1 MGFSSEEFWRI
12 YKKRQEEEKKKSEET
27 APKDIA
33 PVKEGLD
40 LFQKGA
46 FGDGFDLTDLIS
58 APLAT
63 VADIGVGI
71 GKGAA
76 KMVGGIVDAGMY
88 GVAGLADLV
97 GADSFANDVRVKAQE
112 NTIDNAFK
120 GVDDYLNQYS
130 MLGRTSDAVS
140 EGLGQVA
147 TMILTGVATGGLG
160 PVASGAIAAGT
171 MGVSSVGSGISEAY
185 QSGATDEEAATY
197 GLISGVVN
205 AGSELIFGG
214 LGKTVKALGI
224 SKGLSSLDDMFAKKL
239 SSKIANQTAKNFVEY
254 GVKASAEGVEEVLAG
269 IGEAVGKKL
278 TYMSEEELSK
288 LVKDENLLEQ
298 FVVGAVTSG
307 ISQSG
312 IVPGTK
318 SGSLVE
324 ANQTGRDFI
333 TGLTENEQKV
343 VDKVHKDL
351 IADQE
356 KDGKKLTE
364 KEKNDLYDKVIES
377 VERGEV
383 SLDTIAEVLDN
394 ESYKAYKDMVAQEEK
409 TAKGLAELYKG
420 EELEKELANFMANTE
435 SQKMKDAM
443 DEKVFGLVKDG
454 KLAESYL
461 ERGRRGEAYQA
472 DLSKYDENQKAT
484 IQNAINS
491 GILNN
496 TRRTHEFVDL
506 IAKISADKGIAFDF
520 TSNEKLKDSI
530 FAVGDGKTVNGFVTE
545 NGITLNVNSAKAL
558 NSVVGH
564 EITHVLEGTE
574 LYNELKDVLESFAK
588 SRKAST
594 DNFKNE
600 YLERYHNT
608 RELYKDVDGYKGL
621 KGEEKIKSE
630 VIADL
635 VGDYLFTDADFVNS
649 LTANKNLFQ
658 KIYDE
663 IKYLCKIATAGS
675 KEARELEKIKRVFE
689 QAYEQKNTT
698 KTDGVLHSLTIKHT
712 DGTVEELADARGL
725 TNEQAVDYLKQAKSG
740 KLQGGSYIPVRKDT
754 PQVIIDTMA
763 EAGEIVGNHSL
774 VMQVRKAQQSMAE
787 AKSDRRAGKFG
798 SNIRSHAL
806 SADQIV
812 EIVNSLDNP
821 SMAIYQTNRH
831 DKHGNPLPNNVAF
844 FVEYNNNG
852 KEGVAVI
859 EFDSSIDSEFVGTEY
874 GDTNYHTVV
883 TVFEPDVERDGVE
896 FDYAAELLSNP
907 DNIELEIK
915 RRQPEGSATRE
926 IHPNT
931 SSELSSTEDTVPQ
944 TKPDVKWSVSDSD
957 SDGRQ
962 ISTEQQDV
970 KVMEGGTV
978 AKYSLSTWTPETQN
992 KVRDNLVKAGYDAD
1006 RVDKWIKDTNSVASV
1021 IAADK
1026 DRLDFEAADNQTM
1039 LKNNQEYVKT
1049 LDASTLCA
1057 KRLLYQGTF
1066 DAIQHRMPNTML
1078 SSDDLISLLNMMKEH
1093 GAQTPCGVCYVESRR
1108 RHLGKF
1114 AQEWLDGYDGA
1125 YKPNLDEVTTSDG
1138 LEALRKSHPDTYED
1152 FINAMKKKGSA
1163 NPKVVQLRTEYRNE
1177 IMSLTPAQIRKIESI
1192 GGLRVQ
1198 SFSDFETP
1206 HLLDMMQA
1214 VMDMSAKGLTS
1225 QAYTKV
1231 PNFAWVFGNTGI
1243 KINLSLIAE
1252 GNGFDT
1258 DGNLVFSSVEGMD
1271 FDEAMK
1277 LRDAYSENVGTII
1290 VGANDKHILA
1300 CMADDRIDF
1309 IIPFHRSGWGQNEL
1323 DMMGMSSY
1331 TDYTYGQ
1338 KEHDIKT
1345 GKGVENLY
1353 PPDYWDYNL
1362 SGKENAERYLNL
1374 CAKTGREPKFSHF
1387 LVNNGD
1393 GSYSLRP
1400 DGSTDGYWK
1409 TLIDF
1414 KMYNNDG
1421 VGAAQQKVQPNFNME
1436 EAYRVLEEY
1445 EGGAN
1450 KLPVANDVVDEFVAK
1465 YQSGSLRSLSA
1476 EGEQYAPIGNY
1487 NVSGKDIALDGDIAP
1502 VAQTETAKRTDTV
1515 MSADEKESPA
1525 NQPIRTA
1532 QDRLNAQIK
1541 AVQTEL
1547 DNDRKSRE
1555 VSHNDFNEEIAG
1567 LRQEYEKKKNKNT
1580 KAANEILLRIERRT
1594 RMRDSVDAGYEK
1606 RINDLEAKLEKMN
1619 SKEYKVA
1626 QQRKVKQKEYA
1637 DQMAELVGDTSTW
1650 QDKKMGLSYRINTL
1664 RRNLRDIVRDANGNR
1679 DIAKADAIY
1688 DEIQGK
1694 YNTNEA
1700 ALNREATRIKDEY
1713 AKMEITTA
1721 EDAYIQMLGELRH
1734 NPDTTLTED
1743 VVNEFY
1749 KKHKDSIDT
1758 AKVDKAI
1765 EMARQTYDELLERV
1779 NAVLR
1784 EQGMKEIPYRK
1795 GYFPHFTEEKQGW
1808 LAKLLNWKVR
1818 NNEIPT
1824 DIAGL
1829 TEQFNPNRSWQSFNK
1844 QRKGDVT
1851 DYSFTKGLDAY
1862 VQGSLDWVY
1871 HIEDIQKRRA
1881 LENHIRYIHSEQG
1894 VKDRIEAI
1902 NNNEQ
1907 LDADETQDQIDL
1919 VYREAGNPL
1928 NNFVTDLRA
1937 GTNTLAGKKS
1947 SLDRGM
1953 EELTNRKVYSV
1964 MTNISNRVSANMV
1977 AGSVSSALTNFI
1989 PITQSWGVVSP
2000 ISSLRAMGETI
2011 RSTFRDDGMVGK
2023 SDFLTNRLRKADNL
2037 YKGTWDKVSEKVG
2050 ALMEAIDS
2058 FTSQTVW
2065 RSKYMENMANGMSE
2079 SAAIK
2084 DADRFA
2090 ENVLAGR
2097 SRGNMPTIFDSKNPA
2112 VRMLTA
2118 FQLEVA
2124 NQYGYMFKDMPQ
2136 DVKNKSKANLV
2147 KGYATMFVGAY
2158 IYNALYSSI
2167 TGRDAAF
2174 DPVGI
2179 IEELLRDM
2187 GWLGDDD
2194 EEEPVDAVMNLTE
2207 NILQEVPFV
2216 GGLLGG
2222 GRVPISSALPYD
2234 GNITDMIE
2242 GASRLVVEGDT
2253 SDLTSEWLKPLY
2265 YVALPMGGGQI
2276 KKTVQGLAMFDDDL
2290 PISGSYT
2297 QSGKLRFPVEDTFL
2311 NRAKAAVFGQY
2322 SSKNARDYFDNGYA
2336 PIGDK
2341 QIQEFVDVDIPIRDY
2356 WEYRDGLKDQSTVA
2370 EKFDYIAGLDLPID
2384 KKNILINNAVDRKEE
2399 VDMTNYDDFAA
2410 YEEFDWAT
2418 KNPEQYM
2425 VSKAVT
2431 QDVSKFMEYTDALN
2445 EIKSDK
2451 DKSGATISGSRK
2463 KKVVAWLNEQDME
2476 YGAKLILYKM
2486 EYPSDTQYN
2495 RTIIEYLK
2503 SKNELSQVD
2512 KLAILMK
2519 LGFSVDSNGNI
2530 RW

>member
-1 MGFSSEEFWRI
+1 MSFSSEEFWRI

-27 APKDIA
+27 APEDIA
-33 PVKEGLD
+33 QVKKGLD
-40 LFQKGA
+40 FFQKGA
-46 FGDGFDLTDLIS
+46 FDDGFDLVDLIS

-63 VADIGVGI
+63 VADLGVGI

-76 KMVGGIVDAGMY
+76 KVVGGIADAGMY

-130 MLGRTSDAVS
+130 LLGRTSDAVS

-663 IKYLCKIATAGS
+663 IKYLCRVAKAGSQEARNLERVKKAFEDAYREGGKAQSDTKYSFESIDGINYVQAERNIFTKEDGTMASEREIFNSLVGTLHLPDGDIQIVKRLPGKDMYDELAKRYPKNLKKVADPKQLNADVNHNMEELLTNSEVSAANIPDADGKHKKQGITSFDTRTVKFYDGIGAYDVEFSIATLQSGEKVAYAKKFFGYD
-675 KEARELEKIKRVFE
+675 AELTKKI
-689 QAYEQKNTT
+689 QA
-698 KTDGVLHSLTIKHT
+698 
-712 DGTVEELADARGL
+712 
-725 TNEQAVDYLKQAKSG
+725 
-740 KLQGGSYIPVRKDT
+740 
-754 PQVIIDTMA
+754 A
-763 EAGEIVGNHSL
+763 EATGEKSRLN
-774 VMQVRKAQQSMAE
+774 QQPVS
-787 AKSDRRAGKFG
+787 KVKIPQSGGVVK
-798 SNIRSHAL
+798 
-806 SADQIV
+806 
-812 EIVNSLDNP
+812 NSL
-821 SMAIYQTNRH
+821 
-831 DKHGNPLPNNVAF
+831 
-844 FVEYNNNG
+844 
-852 KEGVAVI
+852 
-859 EFDSSIDSEFVGTEY
+859 
-874 GDTNYHTVV
+874 
-883 TVFEPDVERDGVE
+883 
-896 FDYAAELLSNP
+896 
-907 DNIELEIK
+907 
-915 RRQPEGSATRE
+915 
-926 IHPNT
+926 
-931 SSELSSTEDTVPQ
+931 
-944 TKPDVKWSVSDSD
+944 SDSD
-957 SDGRQ
+957 SNQ
-962 ISTEQQDV
+962 I
-970 KVMEGGTV
+970 K
-978 AKYSLSTWTPETQN
+978 
-992 KVRDNLVKAGYDAD
+992 
-1006 RVDKWIKDTNSVASV
+1006 SVANE
-1021 IAADK
+1021 K
-1026 DRLDFEAADNQTM
+1026 PTDN
-1039 LKNNQEYVKT
+1039 
-1049 LDASTLCA
+1049 
-1057 KRLLYQGTF
+1057 
-1066 DAIQHRMPNTML
+1066 
-1078 SSDDLISLLNMMKEH
+1078 
-1093 GAQTPCGVCYVESRR
+1093 
-1108 RHLGKF
+1108 
-1114 AQEWLDGYDGA
+1114 
-1125 YKPNLDEVTTSDG
+1125 
-1138 LEALRKSHPDTYED
+1138 PD
-1152 FINAMKKKGSA
+1152 I
-1163 NPKVVQLRTEYRNE
+1163 
-1177 IMSLTPAQIRKIESI
+1177 
-1192 GGLRVQ
+1192 
-1198 SFSDFETP
+1198 
-1206 HLLDMMQA
+1206 H
-1214 VMDMSAKGLTS
+1214 
-1225 QAYTKV
+1225 
-1231 PNFAWVFGNTGI
+1231 
-1243 KINLSLIAE
+1243 
-1252 GNGFDT
+1252 
-1258 DGNLVFSSVEGMD
+1258 
-1271 FDEAMK
+1271 
-1277 LRDAYSENVGTII
+1277 
-1290 VGANDKHILA
+1290 
-1300 CMADDRIDF
+1300 
-1309 IIPFHRSGWGQNEL
+1309 
-1323 DMMGMSSY
+1323 
-1331 TDYTYGQ
+1331 
-1338 KEHDIKT
+1338 
-1345 GKGVENLY
+1345 
-1353 PPDYWDYNL
+1353 
-1362 SGKENAERYLNL
+1362 
-1374 CAKTGREPKFSHF
+1374 
-1387 LVNNGD
+1387 
-1393 GSYSLRP
+1393 
-1400 DGSTDGYWK
+1400 
-1409 TLIDF
+1409 
-1414 KMYNNDG
+1414 
-1421 VGAAQQKVQPNFNME
+1421 
-1436 EAYRVLEEY
+1436 
-1445 EGGAN
+1445 
-1450 KLPVANDVVDEFVAK
+1450 
-1465 YQSGSLRSLSA
+1465 RSLSN

-1977 AGSVSSALTNFI
+1977 AGSVSSVLTNFI

-2503 SKNELSQVD
+2503 SKNELSQVE

>member
-1 MGFSSEEFWRI
+1 MSFSSEEFWRI
-12 YKKRQEEEKKKSEET
+12 YKKRQEEKKKKSEET
-27 APKDIA
+27 APEDIA

-40 LFQKGA
+40 FFQKGA
-46 FGDGFDLTDLIS
+46 FDDGFDLVDLIS

-63 VADIGVGI
+63 VADLGVGI

-76 KMVGGIVDAGMY
+76 KVVGGIADAGMY

-112 NTIDNAFK
+112 NTIDNALK

-130 MLGRTSDAVS
+130 LLGRTSDAVS

-147 TMILTGVATGGLG
+147 TMILTGAATGGLG
-160 PVASGAIAAGT
+160 TVASGAIAAGT
-171 MGVSSVGSGISEAY
+171 MGVSSIGSGISEAY

-214 LGKTVKALGI
+214 LGKTVKALGV
-224 SKGLSSLDDMFAKKL
+224 SKGLSSLDDVFAKKL

-269 IGEAVGKKL
+269 LGEAVGKKL
-278 TYMSEEELSK
+278 TYMSEAELSK

-307 ISQSG
+307 LSQSG
-312 IVPGTK
+312 VVPGMK

-324 ANQTGRDFI
+324 ANQTGRDFV
-333 TGLTENEQKV
+333 TGLNENEQKV

-351 IADQE
+351 IAEQE
-356 KDGKKLTE
+356 KDGKTLTR
-364 KEKNDLYDKVIES
+364 KEKNDLYDKVLES

-394 ESYKAYKDMVAQEEK
+394 ESYKAYKDAVAEEEK
-409 TAKGLAELYKG
+409 AASGLAELYKG
-420 EELEKELANFMANTE
+420 EELEKELANFMENAE
-435 SQKMKDAM
+435 SRKMKDAM
-443 DEKVFGLVKDG
+443 DEKVFGLVKGG

-461 ERGRRGEAYQA
+461 ERGRRGESYQA
-472 DLSKYDENQKAT
+472 DLSKYDEKQKAT
-484 IQNAINS
+484 VQNAINS

-496 TRRTHEFVDL
+496 TRKTHDFVDL
-506 IAKISADKGIAFDF
+506 IARITADKGVSFDF
-520 TSNEKLKDSI
+520 TNNEKLKNSA

-545 NGITLNVNSAKAL
+545 NGVTLNIDSAKSL

-574 LYNELKDVLESFAK
+574 LYNELKTALEAYAT
-588 SRKAST
+588 SRKAKNG
-594 DNFKNE
+594 DFKNE
-600 YLERYHNT
+600 YLERYHDL

-621 KGEEKIKSE
+621 KGEEKIKNE

-689 QAYEQKNTT
+689 QAYGQKNTVQ
-698 KTDGVLHSLTIKHT
+698 TDGVKYSISNSFTPTEIHTIQNIGRKSVNSFNSNDIAATEKFARRYYEEMGAKSPFYRAWFGDWRSKDTAPVTVATKLGDTRTDHVNKDTGWTIRNSSKVHNEANRHQSIKNREAVPYLPYIDEIIENAVLLDTEGVGDRKSDNSLLMHYLYAVADTGNGPEVLKL
-712 DGTVEELADARGL
+712 TVEEMYNPGKKDTDKRSYTLQNIEKAFVARGGVQGNSL
-725 TNEQAVDYLKQAKSG
+725 SPRSNATNAVNTVADLFAHVKKMDGNFSPAESSKIVNADGTPKVMYHGSQAQFTVFDKKKAKSSG
-740 KLQGGSYIPVRKDT
+740 HYGRGFYFSDSDAHAGTYGNTYSVYLNIRNPLQDGGATVSRD
-754 PQVIIDTMA
+754 
-763 EAGEIVGNHSL
+763 
-774 VMQVRKAQQSMAE
+774 QVRSFLE
-787 AKSDRRAGKFG
+787 AV
-798 SNIRSHAL
+798 
-806 SADQIV
+806 ADNEDYSIENYGTYDIDAV
-812 EIVNSLDNP
+812 LDNI
-821 SMAIYQTNRH
+821 MGQEN
-831 DKHGNPLPNNVAF
+831 
-844 FVEYNNNG
+844 
-852 KEGVAVI
+852 
-859 EFDSSIDSEFVGTEY
+859 SIDAFRVIQDVSLTAVG
-874 GDTNYHTVV
+874 DM
-883 TVFEPDVERDGVE
+883 VE
-896 FDYAAELLSNP
+896 AAELFNSVNGTKFDGIVVPTETVAFYPEQIKSATDNIGTFDKNNP
-907 DNIELEIK
+907 DI
-915 RRQPEGSATRE
+915 R
-926 IHPNT
+926 
-931 SSELSSTEDTVPQ
+931 
-944 TKPDVKWSVSDSD
+944 
-957 SDGRQ
+957 
-962 ISTEQQDV
+962 
-970 KVMEGGTV
+970 
-978 AKYSLSTWTPETQN
+978 YSLS
-992 KVRDNLVKAGYDAD
+992 
-1006 RVDKWIKDTNSVASV
+1006 S
-1021 IAADK
+1021 
-1026 DRLDFEAADNQTM
+1026 
-1039 LKNNQEYVKT
+1039 
-1049 LDASTLCA
+1049 
-1057 KRLLYQGTF
+1057 
-1066 DAIQHRMPNTML
+1066 
-1078 SSDDLISLLNMMKEH
+1078 
-1093 GAQTPCGVCYVESRR
+1093 
-1108 RHLGKF
+1108 
-1114 AQEWLDGYDGA
+1114 
-1125 YKPNLDEVTTSDG
+1125 
-1138 LEALRKSHPDTYED
+1138 
-1152 FINAMKKKGSA
+1152 
-1163 NPKVVQLRTEYRNE
+1163 
-1177 IMSLTPAQIRKIESI
+1177 
-1192 GGLRVQ
+1192 
-1198 SFSDFETP
+1198 
-1206 HLLDMMQA
+1206 
-1214 VMDMSAKGLTS
+1214 
-1225 QAYTKV
+1225 
-1231 PNFAWVFGNTGI
+1231 
-1243 KINLSLIAE
+1243 
-1252 GNGFDT
+1252 
-1258 DGNLVFSSVEGMD
+1258 
-1271 FDEAMK
+1271 
-1277 LRDAYSENVGTII
+1277 
-1290 VGANDKHILA
+1290 
-1300 CMADDRIDF
+1300 ADD
-1309 IIPFHRSGWGQNEL
+1309 QN
-1323 DMMGMSSY
+1323 
-1331 TDYTYGQ
+1331 
-1338 KEHDIKT
+1338 
-1345 GKGVENLY
+1345 
-1353 PPDYWDYNL
+1353 
-1362 SGKENAERYLNL
+1362 
-1374 CAKTGREPKFSHF
+1374 
-1387 LVNNGD
+1387 
-1393 GSYSLRP
+1393 
-1400 DGSTDGYWK
+1400 
-1409 TLIDF
+1409 
-1414 KMYNNDG
+1414 
-1421 VGAAQQKVQPNFNME
+1421 
-1436 EAYRVLEEY
+1436 
-1445 EGGAN
+1445 
-1450 KLPVANDVVDEFVAK
+1450 
-1465 YQSGSLRSLSA
+1465 
-1476 EGEQYAPIGNY
+1476 APIGNY

-1502 VAQTETAKRTDTV
+1502 VAQTETDKRTDTV
-1515 MSADEKESPA
+1515 MSADEKESQA

-1532 QDRLNAQIK
+1532 QERLNAQIK

-1555 VSHNDFNEEIAG
+1555 VSYNDFNEEIAG
-1567 LRQEYEKKKNKNT
+1567 LRQEYEGKKNKNT

-1713 AKMEITTA
+1713 AKMKITTA

-1765 EMARQTYDELLERV
+1765 EMARKTYDELLERV

-1829 TEQFNPNRSWQSFNK
+1829 TEQFNPDRSWQSFNK

-1902 NNNEQ
+1902 NNNDQ
-1907 LDADETQDQIDL
+1907 LDADEAQDQIDL

-2112 VRMLTA
+2112 VKMLTA

-2136 DVKNKSKANLV
+2136 DVKNESKANLV

-2174 DPVGI
+2174 DPIGI
-2179 IEELLRDM
+2179 IEELLRDI
-2187 GWLGDDD
+2187 GWLGDDE
-2194 EEEPVDAVMNLTE
+2194 EEEPVDAVMNLAE

-2336 PIGDK
+2336 PLGDK

-2384 KKNILINNAVDRKEE
+2384 KKNILINNAVDRKED
-2399 VDMTNYDDFAA
+2399 VDMTNYDDFAD

-2503 SKNELSQVD
+2503 SKNELSQVE